1 MPIRMLKQ
9 VIEEMEE
16 KERQQ
21 ENCEHVPVWGIAPSS
36 KDRWEHIQVS
46 RCEKCEK
53 ILETK
58 EL

>member
-21 ENCEHVPVWGIAPSS
+21 ENCEHIPMWCVAPSS
-36 KDRWEHIQVS
+36 KSKWEHIQVS
-46 RCEKCEK
+46 VCEKCGK